1 MGLRSVSALKDV
13 IGEPNQFLHLKF
25 ESKPKK
31 EIFTGNTLTK
41 KSHEIHMW
49 ILCVVTISHV
59 HFHMWA

>member
-31 EIFTGNTLTK
+31 K
-41 KSHEIHMW
+41 KHLQAIKMRKGVAVR
-49 ILCVVTISHV
+49 IT
-59 HFHMWA
+59 